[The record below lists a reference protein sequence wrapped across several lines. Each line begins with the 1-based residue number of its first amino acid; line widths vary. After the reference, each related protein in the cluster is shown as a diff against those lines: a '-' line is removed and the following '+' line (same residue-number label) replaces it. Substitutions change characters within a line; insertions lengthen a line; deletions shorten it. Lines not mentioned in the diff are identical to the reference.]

1 MSESRNGKLPLIAT
15 AGLLALVTGCASLP
29 APIAEAPP
37 GDLQMIEAMADADT
51 HRGTRVRWGGRV
63 LGVEQRGGTFW
74 IEILERQ
81 LDARGR
87 PTGAGSSGGRF
98 FAVVENIAGAGD
110 FAYGW
115 DVTVYGV
122 LDGAREG
129 QVGDQSRMFPVV
141 RALSSYAWA
150 PYEPQ
155 LYPSF
160 YFGLGHRFRHHFHG
174 GLGFP
179 Y

>member
-1 MSESRNGKLPLIAT
+1 MSESRYEKIRPIAA
-15 AGLLALVTGCASLP
+15 AGLLALFAGCASLP

-37 GDLQMIEAMADADT
+37 GDLQMIEAMADPDA
-51 HRGTRVRWGGRV
+51 HRGTRVRWGGKV
-63 LGVEQRGGTFW
+63 LAVEQRGGTLW
-74 IEILERQ
+74 VEVLERQ
-81 LDARGR
+81 LDAWGK
-87 PTGAGSSGGRF
+87 PSGARTSGGRF
-98 FAVVENIAGAGD
+98 FAVVENTEGAGD

-129 QVGDQSRMFPVV
+129 IVGNQTRIFPVV
-141 RALSSYAWA
+141 RVLSSYAWA
-150 PYEPQ
+150 PYEPH

-160 YFGLGHRFRHHFHG
+160 HYGLGYRFRHHFHG
-174 GLGFP
+174 GFGFS